1 MNIFGTKEIRNV
13 GIVGHGDVGKTSLV
27 AAMLF
32 DTGATSRLGRV
43 DEGTT
48 VTDYDEDEVARK
60 ITIHTALAHCE
71 WAGAKINILD
81 TPGYAAFILDAKAA
95 LRVCDAAL
103 VVVDAVN
110 GVEVQTEKGWG
121 FAKEFGLPRI
131 IVINKM
137 DRERANFEQAVA
149 SATEAFDRRAVPI
162 QLPMGSERNLKGVI
176 DLIKMRAF
184 GYSDDPSAKPTE
196 GDIPAEFKDAAQA
209 AREKILDVVAEG
221 SEELMEKY
229 FADGTLSDEDL
240 IPGIKTALRERR
252 LFPIVVSAATQAIG
266 THSLLDSIVSYGPA
280 PSDLGPAKGH
290 PSSDS
295 QEAAE
300 REVSDSAPYSA
311 LVFKTIADPF
321 AGRISVFKVYS
332 GAI

>member
-71 WAGAKINILD
+71 WAGTKINILD

-131 IVINKM
+131 VVVNKM

-149 SATEAFDRRAVPI
+149 SVTEAFDRRAVPI
-162 QLPMGSERNLKGVI
+162 QLPIGSERNLKGVI

-184 GYSDDPSAKPTE
+184 IYSEDPSAKPTE
-196 GDIPAEFKDAAQA
+196 GEIPAELKDAAQT
-209 AREKILDVVAEG
+209 AREKIIDVVAEG

-229 FADGTLSDEDL
+229 FADGTLADEDL
-240 IPGIKTALRERR
+240 IPGIKAAVRERR
-252 LFPIVVSAATQAIG
+252 LFPIVADSSTQDIG
-266 THSLLDSIVSYGPA
+266 AHALLDSIVGYAPA
-280 PSDLGPAKGH
+280 PDDLGTAKGH
-290 PSSDS
+290 PSADS
-295 QEAAE
+295 EEVAE
-300 REVSDSAPYSA
+300 RHVMDTAPLSAF
-311 LVFKTIADPF
+311 VFKTIADPF
-321 AGRISVFKVYS
+321 AGRITVL
-332 GAI
+332 